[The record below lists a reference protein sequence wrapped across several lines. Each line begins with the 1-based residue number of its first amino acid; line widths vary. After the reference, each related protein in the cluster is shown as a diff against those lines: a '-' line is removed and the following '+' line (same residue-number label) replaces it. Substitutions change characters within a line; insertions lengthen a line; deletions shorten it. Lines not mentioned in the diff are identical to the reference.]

1 MAGISINKIAF
12 FVIHLYFKMISIDSN
27 QVQAGVLFS
36 DDSTSE

>member
-1 MAGISINKIAF
+1 MGDISINKIAF

>member
-1 MAGISINKIAF
+1 MAGISINKIVF
-12 FVIHLYFKMISIDSN
+12 FVIHSYFKKISTDSN